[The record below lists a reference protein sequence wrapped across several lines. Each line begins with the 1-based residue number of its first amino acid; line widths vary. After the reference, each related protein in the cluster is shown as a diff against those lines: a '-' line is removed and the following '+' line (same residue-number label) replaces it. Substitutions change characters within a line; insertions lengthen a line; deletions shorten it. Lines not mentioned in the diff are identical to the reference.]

1 MIKELQNKTD
11 IELGQLIC
19 KLKIQLLELR
29 FKAANGELETTHTA
43 KEIRKTIANAMT
55 VLSQRNVKVSFTTHS
70 TQLIKTVNNKQVIN
84 SINNASLISSVV
96 SQKAQQTNKKKSTK
110 VSANKTKTSEPKK
123 QVNNVDNK
131 KNKVQTKPAIKS
143 VGSKSTKKQ
152 SSVQIRKTAKG

>member
-70 TQLIKTVNNKQVIN
+70 TQLIKTVNNKQIIN

-96 SQKAQQTNKKKSTK
+96 SQKAQQTNKKPTEK
-110 VSANKTKTSEPKK
+110 VTANKAKTNEPKK
-123 QVNNVDNK
+123 QIKNVDNK
-131 KNKVQTKPAIKS
+131 TNKVQPKPAAKPTANKS
-143 VGSKSTKKQ
+143 SKKQ

>member
-29 FKAANGELETTHTA
+29 FKVANGELETTHTA

-96 SQKAQQTNKKKSTK
+96 SQKAQQNSKKPSGK
-110 VSANKTKTSEPKK
+110 VTTNKTKTNEPKK
-123 QVNNVDNK
+123 HIQNIDNK
-131 KNKVQTKPAIKS
+131 QKKVQTKPATKPIEK
-143 VGSKSTKKQ
+143 KSTKQ